1 MFLLIVAAAVT
12 AAPPVLELTADPRPL
27 HPFAELGASGVEVD
41 GDLLIRNSGNA
52 AWELVELAL
61 DVRDP
66 RGRLIQRK
74 ELNQNGTSPSIN
86 LVTERIVAAGKS
98 LLIFNPL
105 ARFAAD
111 VHPARLDYRLT
122 FQGPGEKRLVLPVS
136 MTPRA
141 EPVRRFAFPLK
152 GRTLVWD
159 GHDFASHHRRW
170 NYVHPMLAGAGF
182 ASIAARYSMDLI
194 LVDAEG
200 RRSTGNED
208 VNANWTSFGAPV
220 RSVGPGRVVALRE
233 DQADDRN
240 FDVATVAIP
249 NAMYGNYVIIAHDDG
264 SFSMYGH
271 VQQGSVV
278 PKIGARVR
286 TGEAIARVGASGS
299 ALFPH
304 LHFQR
309 MDGPN
314 DRSEGVPTR
323 FTGIARPGG
332 GAFANGFV
340 DSGDMVIAD

>member
-1 MFLLIVAAAVT
+1 MFLLIAAA
-12 AAPPVLELTADPRPL
+12 AAASPVVELTAEARPL
-27 HPFAELGASGVEVD
+27 HPYAELSASGVEVD
-41 GDLLIRNSGNA
+41 GDLLVRNSGGA

-61 DVRDP
+61 DVRDA

-74 ELNQNGTSPSIN
+74 ELNQNGISPSIN
-86 LVTERIVAAGKS
+86 LVTERTVAAGKS

-105 ARFAAD
+105 ARFAAT

-122 FQGPGEKRLVLPVS
+122 FQAPGDKQLVIPVS
-136 MTPRA
+136 MKPRA
-141 EPVRRFAFPLK
+141 EPARRFAFPLK

-170 NYVHPMLAGAGF
+170 NYVHPILAGAGF

-194 LVDAEG
+194 LIDAEG
-200 RRSTGNED
+200 RRSTGDEE
-208 VNANWTSFGAPV
+208 VNANWVSFGAPV
-220 RSVGPGRVVALRE
+220 RSVAPGRVVALRE
-233 DQADDRN
+233 DQADDRK

-278 PKIGARVR
+278 PRIGARVKV
-286 TGEAIARVGASGS
+286 GQAIARVGASGS

-323 FTGIARPGG
+323 FAGVARPGG
-332 GAFANGFV
+332 AAFANGFV
-340 DSGDMVIAD
+340 DSGDVVIAD